1 MQQTLRLVFRNMEGR
16 IVTVS
21 MPDPDPEITPM
32 AVDAVMDS
40 IISRNVFLTTGG
52 DITSKV
58 RAEIVSREVNVLG
71 EY

>member
-1 MQQTLRLVFRNMEGR
+1 MQQTLRLVFRNVEER
-16 IVTVS
+16 LVTVS
-21 MPDPDPEITPM
+21 LPDPDPEITPM

-40 IISRNVFLTTGG
+40 IINRNVFLTTGG
-52 DITSKV
+52 DIVSKV

>member
-1 MQQTLRLVFRNMEGR
+1 MQQTLRLVFRNVEGR

-40 IISRNVFLTTGG
+40 ILTRNVFITNGG
-52 DITSKV
+52 DIDSKV